1 MSRINITDNSTVRL
15 QNIGAVREA
24 YGGDFSAPAK
34 ALGDLGRGIASI
46 GKAAG
51 EIATDLKERE
61 DNAKVN
67 DAMSQLTIASG
78 KISDSILSDSDISP
92 SEYQNRFQE
101 EYERLYGEISKNL
114 NAAQSEKLHGA
125 STRLFTSSM
134 LSMGHTAMRKTMQN
148 EKESALRLCAA
159 TKERAIFDPTPDNIN
174 TYLGAF
180 TDAQKDTVREIH
192 TLEEAGNTKEAAALR
207 EALRIRQVQ
216 GVDEIQG
223 ESAMNEIRAA
233 EDAGDEAAL
242 EALAKKDWRKSAY
255 GIDPTDGKEKIL
267 NAYDQMLR
275 REGFGD
281 KAAHALKS
289 QAETALRRVRSAK
302 FEKAHND
309 AMETERQMF
318 LKALPEDT
326 DGIIARYGEEADTY
340 AKLAENKNLTAAQ
353 RRSYANAAQSL
364 RQAAAKVKHEVAT
377 QAQLNFFNGEL
388 TNFEGGKDLKTGKDL
403 SYDEM
408 HTRARELLSTGQI
421 TSKQFH
427 RLMAVQKKELNEEQK
442 RFRDLVYADFPKLM
456 PNITQR
462 DGRFVFT
469 PSKKVPSADKSTDY
483 EVDVERGF
491 WNDTEETYT
500 YGQFI
505 RAMNAIFNLST
516 AQGLSAEEMKA
527 MFDERTLPVRDGCN
541 TKSVNQNLA
550 EIEENASSAARARAN
565 PGSVPPFVQKGK
577 RKAESGTKPWDSPL
591 SIGSQYLRD
600 IFNK

>member
-1 MSRINITDNSTVRL
+1 MAQINITDNSTVRL

-24 YGGDFSAPAK
+24 YGGDFSARAK

-134 LSMGHTAMRKTMQN
+134 LSMGHTAMRKTMQI
-148 EKESALRLCAA
+148 EKESAIRLCAA
-159 TKERAIFDPTPDNIN
+159 TKERAIFDPTPDNIM
-174 TYLGAF
+174 TYLGALN
-180 TDAQKDTVREIH
+180 DSEKEYIQQI
-192 TLEEAGNTKEAAALR
+192 EAAEANGNIEQASSLR
-207 EALRIRQVQ
+207 DALRIRQVQ

-242 EALAKKDWRKSAY
+242 EALAKKNWRRSAY

-267 NAYDQMLR
+267 NAYDQMLG

-281 KAAHALKS
+281 KASHALKS
-289 QAETALRRVRSAK
+289 QAEAALRRVRSVK
-302 FEKAHND
+302 FEKAHNA

-318 LKALPEDT
+318 LKELPKDT
-326 DGIIARYGEEADTY
+326 DGIIARYGEEAETY
-340 AKLAENKNLTAAQ
+340 AKLAEDKNLTAAA
-353 RRSYANAAQSL
+353 RRSYANAAKSL
-364 RQAAAKVKHEVAT
+364 RQAAEKVKHEVAT

-388 TNFEGGKDLKTGKDL
+388 ANFEGGKNLKTGKEL
-403 SYDEM
+403 TYDDM
-408 HTRARELLSTGQI
+408 QTRARELLNTGKI
-421 TSKQFH
+421 TSAQFH

-462 DGRFVFT
+462 NGRFEFT

-483 EVDVERGF
+483 EVDVEKGF
-491 WNDTEETYT
+491 WNDTEEVYT
-500 YGQFI
+500 YGQFV

-527 MFDERTLPVRDGCN
+527 MFDERTLPGRDGCN
-541 TKSVNQNLA
+541 HKSINQNLA
-550 EIEENASSAARARAN
+550 EIEENADSAAKSRAN
-565 PGSVPPFVQKGK
+565 PGSVPPFVMKGK
-577 RKAESGTKPWDSPL
+577 RKAESGIKPWDSPL